1 MYQTIV
7 TIDSFRA
14 TIGRKETEGYQFVSL
29 KKSTY
34 GEWLLTMKL
43 AKS

>member
-7 TIDSFRA
+7 TIDSYRA
-14 TIGRKETEGYQFVSL
+14 IIGKKETEGYKFVSL

-34 GEWLLTMKL
+34 GEWLLVMKL